1 MNTLDFYTSSLYI
14 NYIATMKNSQMGHA
28 LRVDLDHFK
37 YF

>member
-1 MNTLDFYTSSLYI
+1 MNTLDFYTSSLCI
-14 NYIATMKNSQMGHA
+14 SYIATMKNSQMGYA